1 MSDWDVVVV
10 GAGIAGLT
18 AARACA
24 ERGLRVVT
32 HDALAPGG
40 QLINLGALADWPGPP
55 TTGPDLMG
63 ALLTDVLDRGVEIA
77 YGEVT
82 GVRTD
87 PLTVDALTID
97 SAEGPVTAR
106 AVVVATGRRPGR
118 LDLPDADAWEGR
130 GLSHCATCDGP
141 LHAGREVVVVGDD
154 EWTAREAL
162 ELAGIAKRVTLVS
175 AAPGWSAFSA
185 GRLDE
190 AVEVRVGGV
199 RALEGDGTLA
209 AVRLDDGEVLD
220 ASGVFVYTHADPR
233 TELLDG
239 QPADAPVFS
248 AGDVTGADR
257 TLLTAAADGL
267 RAGLAVVA
275 RLEEE

>member
-1 MSDWDVVVV
+1 MTTDRDVVVV

-24 ERGLRVVT
+24 ERGLRVVA

-63 ALLTDVLDRGVEIA
+63 ALLTDVMDRGVEIA

-82 GVRTD
+82 GIRAN
-87 PLTVDALTID
+87 PLTVDA
-97 SAEGPVTAR
+97 AEGPVTAR

-118 LDLPDADAWEGR
+118 LDVPDADAWEGR

-185 GRLDE
+185 GRLAE
-190 AVEVRVGGV
+190 AVEVRVGAV
-199 RALEGDGTLA
+199 SALEGDGTLG
-209 AVRLDDGEVLD
+209 AVRLSDGEVLE

-233 TELLDG
+233 SELLDG
-239 QPADAPVFS
+239 LPADAPVWA

>member
-1 MSDWDVVVV
+1 MTDWDVVVV

-18 AARACA
+18 AARTCA
-24 ERGLRVVT
+24 GRDLRVVA

-40 QLINLGALADWPGPP
+40 QLINLGDLTDWPGPP

-63 ALLTDVLDRGVEIA
+63 ALLTDVVDRGVEIA

-82 GVRTD
+82 GVRTG

-106 AVVVATGRRPGR
+106 AVVVATGRSAGR
-118 LDLPDADAWEGR
+118 LDLPGADAWEGR

-175 AAPGWSAFSA
+175 AAPGWPASLAR
-185 GRLDE
+185 RLAD
-190 AVEVRVGGV
+190 AVEVRTGTVA
-199 RALEGDGTLA
+199 ALEGEGTLG
-209 AVRLDDGEVLD
+209 AVRLGDGDVLD
-220 ASGVFVYTHADPR
+220 ASGVFVYTRADPR
-233 TELLDG
+233 AELLDG
-239 QPADAPVFS
+239 LPADAPVWA
-248 AGDVTGADR
+248 AGDVTGAER
-257 TLLTAAADGL
+257 TLLGAAAAGL

-275 RLEEE
+275 RLEEA

>member
-1 MSDWDVVVV
+1 VTDRDVVVV

-24 ERGLRVVT
+24 ERGLRVVA

-40 QLINLGALADWPGPP
+40 QLINLGALADWPGEA
-55 TTGPDLMG
+55 TTGPDLMS
-63 ALLTDVLDRGVEIA
+63 ALLTDVMERGVEIA

-82 GVRTD
+82 AVRTD
-87 PLTVDALTID
+87 PLTVEG
-97 SAEGPVTAR
+97 AEGPVTTR

-118 LDLPDADAWEGR
+118 LDVPDADAWEGR

-175 AAPGWSAFSA
+175 AAPGWSVAS
-185 GRLDE
+185 GRLLTD
-190 AVEVRVGGV
+190 AVEVRRGTVA
-199 RALEGDGTLA
+199 ALEGDGTLG
-209 AVRLDDGEVLD
+209 AVRLADGEVLD

-233 TELLDG
+233 RELLDG
-239 QPADAPVFS
+239 LPADAAVWA

-257 TLLTAAADGL
+257 NLLTAAADGL

>member
-1 MSDWDVVVV
+1 MSTDRDVVVV

-24 ERGLRVVT
+24 ERDLRVVA

-40 QLINLGALADWPGPP
+40 QLINLGALADWSGEP

-63 ALLTDVLDRGVEIA
+63 ALLTDVVERGVEIA

-82 GVRTD
+82 GLRTD
-87 PLTVDALTID
+87 PLTVEA
-97 SAEGPVTAR
+97 AEGPVTTR

-118 LDLPDADAWEGR
+118 LDVAGADAWEGR

-154 EWTAREAL
+154 EWSAREAL

-175 AAPGWSAFSA
+175 AAPAWSASLTR
-185 GRLDE
+185 RLDE
-190 AVEVRVGGV
+190 AVDRRSGTVA
-199 RALEGDGTLA
+199 ALEGEGTLA
-209 AVRLDDGEVLD
+209 GVRLADGEVLE
-220 ASGVFVYTHADPR
+220 ASGIFVYTHADPR

-239 QPADAPVFS
+239 LPADAAVFP

-257 TLLTAAADGL
+257 TLLAAAADGL

>member
-1 MSDWDVVVV
+1 MSTDWDVVVV

-24 ERGLRVVT
+24 ERDLRVVA

-63 ALLTDVLDRGVEIA
+63 ALLTDVMDRGVEIA

-82 GVRTD
+82 GLRAD
-87 PLTVDALTID
+87 PLTVEA
-97 SAEGPVTAR
+97 AEGPVTTR

-118 LDLPDADAWEGR
+118 LDVPGADAWEGR

-162 ELAGIAKRVTLVS
+162 ELAGIAKRVTLVG
-175 AAPGWSAFSA
+175 AAPGWSASSTR
-185 GRLDE
+185 RLAE
-190 AVEVRVGGV
+190 AVEVRTGTVT
-199 RALEGDGTLA
+199 ALEGDGTLG
-209 AVRLDDGEVLD
+209 AVRLADGEVLD

-233 TELLDG
+233 SELLDG
-239 QPADAPVFS
+239 LPADAAVWS

-275 RLEEE
+275 RLEES